1 MSLTFRN
8 ACLGIAAGLFGA
20 GFAGCGSGTPM
31 ATYPDAITPISD
43 GGVDTTLP
51 RSDAGSD
58 ALKPEPMSSQTNV
71 RLISGAVRFLTNGPT
86 CTNEA
91 GSTADR
97 WCAFLTPSTTSL
109 DNLDL
114 FVVNVTRA
122 AAGTPIACGGVA
134 PDPNCLRL
142 TRGFFEEADAPAP
155 HAALFQGDTLV
166 FFDVFGTPFGWRP
179 GMVNARVL
187 TESSG
192 GDVHDCFPARKGN
205 AIACFRDLPSSTT
218 SVTMTDVLV
227 GRLDAPTELPLT
239 RVETVVSASVA
250 DAQVRRFQFG
260 FATPNGDTVAW
271 AARQTDG
278 GPELLRAR
286 KVDEPASLRTVATG
300 VSRWSTSADGTR
312 WFWLSGFASVNG
324 TTVGDLQTAAWDGS
338 GPTTMIAS
346 VHDYAPSASGPVA
359 ALTGTLDL
367 KSVKSPATAPTAVTD
382 LDSGVRGL
390 LAVGA
395 EHVVYLKRFDSI
407 FPLSDGYVRRLD
419 GTQVTPCTL
428 TTGTDGLRYGLR
440 FLPDASGLLWARVT
454 TLNVPVGDLPPIDA
468 TLTNLTTCS
477 RTIIGSKVGDGDWEV
492 ASGAGLVF
500 IDQSDNTDGSL
511 RFRGLAGGTTLEP
524 ATLIHTRVDSFIP
537 VFPPGAVLFTVNAA
551 SAKDGLYLNVARGGQ
566 ERVDGGV
573 DGGTPGDDA
582 ATNDAGVAV
591 PGDAAPSAD
600 IGTDIGPAVGDGGTA
615 GGG

>member
-1 MSLTFRN
+1 MSLTFRTT
-8 ACLGIAAGLFGA
+8 CLGIAAALLGA

-31 ATYPDAITPISD
+31 QTYPDAITPQTD
-43 GGVDTTLP
+43 GGADVIGPRVD
-51 RSDAGSD
+51 GGGD
-58 ALKPEPMSSQTNV
+58 ALKPDPVSAQANV
-71 RLISGAVRFLTNGPT
+71 RLISGAVRFLSSGPT

-122 AAGTPIACGGVA
+122 AAGTPITCGGVA
-134 PDPNCLRL
+134 PDLNCLRL
-142 TRGFFEEADAPAP
+142 TRGFFEESDAPAP

-218 SVTMTDVLV
+218 SATMTDVLI
-227 GRLDAPTELPLT
+227 GRLDGPGELPLT
-239 RVETVVSASVA
+239 RVETIVSDSVA

-260 FATPNGDTVAW
+260 FAGSNGDTIAW

-286 KVDEPASLRTVATG
+286 KVDDPASLRTVATG
-300 VSRWSTSADGTR
+300 VSRWSATADGTR
-312 WFWLSGFASVNG
+312 WFWLSGFANVNG
-324 TTVGDLQTAAWDGS
+324 TTIGDLQTAAWDGS
-338 GPTTMIAS
+338 GAITMIPG

-359 ALTGTLDL
+359 ALTGTLEL
-367 KSVKSPATAPTAVTD
+367 KSVKNPATAPTSVID
-382 LDSGVRGL
+382 LDSGVKGL

-407 FPLSDGYVRRLD
+407 FPLSDGYVRRID
-419 GTQVTPCTL
+419 GTQATPCTL
-428 TTGTDGLRYGLR
+428 TTAPDVLRYGFR

-454 TLNVPVGDLPPIDA
+454 TLDVPIGDLPPIDA
-468 TLTNLTTCS
+468 TLTNLSTCS
-477 RTIIGSKVGDGDWEV
+477 RTIIGSKVGDGDWDV
-492 ASGAGLVF
+492 ANGAGLVF
-500 IDQSDNTDGSL
+500 IDQSDNADGSL
-511 RFRGLAGGTTLEP
+511 RYRGLAGGPTVEP

-537 VFPPGAVLFTVNAA
+537 VFPPGGVLFTVNAG
-551 SAKDGLYLNVARGGQ
+551 SSKDGLYLNVARGGSS
-566 ERVDGGV
+566 GG
-573 DGGTPGDDA
+573 DGGTPANDA
-582 ATNDAGVAV
+582 AANDAGVVV
-591 PGDAAPSAD
+591 PGDAAVSMD
-600 IGTDIGPAVGDGGTA
+600 TGPVAGDGG
-615 GGG
+615 